1 MNPFTNKKASIF
13 REKSRLQKT
22 YADII
27 VKRITIC
34 FILIGKQLEKY
45 EKTGKTEK
53 QSGLRNSESAAEN
66 GTGQQE
72 KSPVFRNH
80 LPRQQLTILLL
91 FSIEPEF
98 CQLLF

>member
-53 QSGLRNSESAAEN
+53 QSGLRDSESTTEN
-66 GTGQQE
+66 GTDNSSE
-72 KSPVFRNH
+72 RRKN
-80 LPRQQLTILLL
+80 LTRKT
-91 FSIEPEF
+91 PES
-98 CQLLF
+98 QT

>member
-53 QSGLRNSESAAEN
+53 QSGLRDSESTTEN
-66 GTGQQE
+66 GTDNSLE
-72 KSPVFRNH
+72 RRKN
-80 LPRQQLTILLL
+80 LTRKT
-91 FSIEPEF
+91 PES
-98 CQLLF
+98 QT